1 MPYELSFTKAV
12 GVQDREQYINECCI
26 GGDVVRDVLL
36 PLVSSRYEDVQTEQ
50 EDWGW
55 FIWFRKGP
63 VRLAID
69 IFTDD
74 PEIGAFRIHLT
85 SRVKRFLAFER
96 VVDSPELD
104 ALRDAVVE
112 VLSAWAGRVSCEAI
126 PADEMG

>member
-1 MPYELSFTKAV
+1 VPYELSFTKAV
-12 GVQDREQYINECCI
+12 GVRDREQYINECCI
-26 GGDVVRDVLL
+26 GGDVVRDALL

-85 SRVKRFLAFER
+85 SRVKRFLGFER

-104 ALRDAVVE
+104 ALRDTVID

-126 PADEMG
+126 PSDEMG